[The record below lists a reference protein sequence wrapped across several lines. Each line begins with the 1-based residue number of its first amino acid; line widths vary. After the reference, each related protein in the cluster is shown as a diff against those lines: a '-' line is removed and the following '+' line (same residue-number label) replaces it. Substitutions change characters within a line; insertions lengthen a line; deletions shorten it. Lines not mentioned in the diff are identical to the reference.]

1 MENRNERVLA
11 YSKAKSIT
19 HDELK
24 NISGGKQGLITHTM
38 TDKALI
44 GAGGQPTSKVDY
56 IVDF

>member
-1 MENRNERVLA
+1 MENKNERVLA
-11 YSKAKSIT
+11 YSKAKTIT

-24 NISGGKQGLITHTM
+24 KISGGKQELITHTV

-44 GAGGQPTSKVDY
+44 GAGGQPTTKVDY